1 MRDCNWLI
9 LARYENRASLT
20 PLLPLK
26 KKKMIKKN
34 VLEIKRTNFGNQ
46 KISSEIKRTTQE
58 SLHLFILVILLEH
71 RTYD

>member
-1 MRDCNWLI
+1 MI
-9 LARYENRASLT
+9 
-20 PLLPLK
+20 K
-26 KKKMIKKN
+26 KKKN

-46 KISSEIKRTTQE
+46 KISSEIKQTTQE